1 MVRYRVEVP
10 VTLMPVGSP
19 APATVRIRESLPIPG
34 R

>member
-1 MVRYRVEVP
+1 VP